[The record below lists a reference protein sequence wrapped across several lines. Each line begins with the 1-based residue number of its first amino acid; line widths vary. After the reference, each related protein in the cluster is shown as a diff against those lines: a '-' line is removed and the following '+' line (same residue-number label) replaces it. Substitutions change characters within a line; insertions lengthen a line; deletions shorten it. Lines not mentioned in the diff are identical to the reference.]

1 MAYRTRMQTTTT
13 EPLHNLYWE
22 TGRHLLHDSAPSKY
36 LEEISG
42 TSEFRQPPFIML
54 HQLKHTEQSP
64 IHHPEGNVWNHTLL
78 VVDAAA
84 GVREQSRDPAV
95 FMWAALL
102 HDIGK
107 PATTKVR
114 KGKITSYDHDKLGA
128 ELGREFLEAF
138 TEDHAFI
145 RRVCA
150 LIRYH
155 MHILFVVNNLPFAD
169 MKGML
174 RSADIDEVALLG
186 FCDRLGRTNSDREK
200 EQDTITRFLE
210 KCKKH

>member
-1 MAYRTRMQTTTT
+1 MQTINT
-13 EPLHNLYWE
+13 EPLQALYWE

-42 TSEFRQPPFIML
+42 TSEFRQHPFLML
-54 HQLKHTEQSP
+54 HRLKSTEQSP
-64 IHHPEGNVWNHTLL
+64 VHHPEGNVWNHTLL

-84 GVREQSRDPAV
+84 GVKEQSRDPAV

-114 KGKITSYDHDKLGA
+114 KGKITAYDHDKLGA
-128 ELGREFLEAF
+128 DLGREFLETF

-200 EQDTITRFLE
+200 EQDTIARFLE